1 MHHAGRHHLGAK
13 AMRQHMQYNG
23 RELESTHGQAAQRA
37 KTRGERMR
45 SVKLALLLLA
55 AALVTRTAWADC
67 LDDAANYWGVPP
79 ILARAV
85 AQQESQM
92 RANAIGRNTNGS
104 RDIGLMQINSS
115 WLPTLRRYG
124 ITEADLFDGCKNAYI
139 GNWIIA
145 QNIAHHGYNWTAIG
159 AYNAVSP
166 EKRDAY
172 ARKIYKQLM
181 RLQGSVAPSAPSPL
195 AAE

>member
-1 MHHAGRHHLGAK
+1 MNICPLSVGIGAHHVGRHHLGAN
-13 AMRQHMQYNG
+13 AMRQHMQFEKMKL
-23 RELESTHGQAAQRA
+23 RSRA
-37 KTRGERMR
+37 PHAWL
-45 SVKLALLLLA
+45 VVLLLA
-55 AALVTRTAWADC
+55 AMLFTRAAWADC

-92 RANAIGRNTNGS
+92 RANAIGKNTNGS

-172 ARKIYKQLM
+172 ARKIYRQLM

>member
-1 MHHAGRHHLGAK
+1 
-13 AMRQHMQYNG
+13 MQFNG
-23 RELESTHGQAAQRA
+23 RELESTHGQAAQHAESRRRRDGFA
-37 KTRGERMR
+37 
-45 SVKLALLLLA
+45 ALLLLV

-92 RANAIGRNTNGS
+92 RANAIGKNTNGS

-145 QNIAHHGYNWTAIG
+145 QNIAQHGYNWTARQG
-159 AYNAVSP
+159 RAS
-166 EKRDAY
+166 E
-172 ARKIYKQLM
+172 ARL
-181 RLQGSVAPSAPSPL
+181 R
-195 AAE
+195 